1 MGKEREVE
9 HRRKGMEKMEFGK
22 WKVEEK
28 EVETGKKRMK
38 TVEKLGENR
47 WEFGGKW

>member
-1 MGKEREVE
+1 MGKD
-9 HRRKGMEKMEFGK
+9 GL

-28 EVETGKKRMK
+28 EVETGKKGIKTKKNK

-47 WEFGGKW
+47 WEYGGKW

>member
-1 MGKEREVE
+1 MGKD
-9 HRRKGMEKMEFGK
+9 GL

-28 EVETGKKRMK
+28 EVETGKKGMKPEKK

>member
-1 MGKEREVE
+1 MGKD
-9 HRRKGMEKMEFGK
+9 GL

-28 EVETGKKRMK
+28 EVETGKKGMKPEKKK